1 MTCARAPRTSGVDFD
16 EHLTIV
22 IGALTERRDVLLPAE
37 APADALVGTH
47 VERRRLAV
55 SVVVL
60 EGDQTGQELLEQS
73 LRVLDPEL
81 LGLDLDLPHFDLSLE
96 QPARDVATRS

>member
-1 MTCARAPRTSGVDFD
+1 MSRRTAR
-16 EHLTIV
+16 L
-22 IGALTERRDVLLPAE
+22 
-37 APADALVGTH
+37 
-47 VERRRLAV
+47 RL

-81 LGLDLDLPHFDLSLE
+81 LGLELE
-96 QPARDVATRS
+96 LGTSTCRSRIGARRRNQVVIDAAARDAATPASA